1 VGLKVMLPEGF
12 ELWVRLPLR
21 DGERIEPLLL
31 AVIVLDVREVVA
43 LHPDLAQ
50 VPAGLFTNFPVLP
63 FSLSR
68 RRRKFICY
76 LLVKLL
82 YPLQDRP
89 ILRGESFLP

>member
-1 VGLKVMLPEGF
+1 MLPEGF
-12 ELWVRLPLR
+12 ELWVRLPLL
-21 DGERIEPLLL
+21 DGERIDPLLL
-31 AVIVLDVREVVA
+31 AVIVLDVREVMA

-50 VPAGLFTNFPVLP
+50 VPAGLFYEFPRLA
-63 FSLSR
+63 FLSR

>member
-1 VGLKVMLPEGF
+1 MPPLCVLLNHLRVVLPVGLKVMLSEGF

-50 VPAGLFTNFPVLP
+50 VPAGLFYEFPRLA
-63 FSLSR
+63 F
-68 RRRKFICY
+68 
-76 LLVKLL
+76 
-82 YPLQDRP
+82 
-89 ILRGESFLP
+89 